1 MKITFEVDENFVEYY
16 EDCGWSKDEIKKL
29 VSKFVQNVLL
39 EEVDEN
45 DDFVFMTKF
54 DDFLQDLQEQE

>member
-1 MKITFEVDENFVEYY
+1 MKITFEVDDNFVEYY
-16 EDCGWSKDEIKKL
+16 QDLGYTKEAIKVL
-29 VSKFVQNVLL
+29 TSKFILKVLL

-54 DDFLQDLQEQE
+54 DDFLQDEQVEV

>member
-1 MKITFEVDENFVEYY
+1 MKITFEVDDNFVEYY
-16 EDCGWSKDEIKKL
+16 QDLDYTKEEIKIL
-29 VSKFVQNVLL
+29 TSKFIQKVLL

-54 DDFLQDLQEQE
+54 DDFLQDEQVEV